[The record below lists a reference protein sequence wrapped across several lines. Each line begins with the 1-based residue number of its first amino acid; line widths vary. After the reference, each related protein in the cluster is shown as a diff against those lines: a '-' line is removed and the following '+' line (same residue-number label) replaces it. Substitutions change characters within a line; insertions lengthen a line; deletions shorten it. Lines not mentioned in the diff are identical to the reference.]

1 LAKKEKMMNP
11 ANKIR
16 FRKVYLDYN
25 ASTPISP
32 EVAEAMRTFLGDHFG
47 NPSSQHWAS
56 SEAKKAIEKA
66 RMQVSH
72 LLGCD
77 TTEVIFTSG
86 GSESNNHA
94 LKGVFYAN
102 QNRGNHI
109 ITTQVEHPAIINPCR
124 FLEKLGAEVTY
135 LPVDSFGRVD
145 SDDVRQALTSK
156 TILVSVMHA
165 NNEVGTIQP
174 IREISEIVR
183 SRGIIFHTDAAQSVG
198 KIPVKVDDLGVD
210 LLSVAGHKVYA
221 PKGVGALYIR
231 KGIAIEPLVHGA
243 GHEEGRRAGTE
254 NALLVVGLGR
264 ACELAENWVGMS
276 SVKSLRDLF
285 WNRIQE
291 IFGEGVVLNGHP
303 TERLPNTLNVSFV
316 GKVGAEILAGLTGV
330 AASTGSACHSGMVE
344 LSPVLKAM
352 GIAPEV
358 GMGAIRFSLGRDTTE
373 DEIDYVTS
381 LLRKGLGQ

>member
-1 LAKKEKMMNP
+1 LAKKEKMMNS
-11 ANKIR
+11 ANQIR

-25 ASTPISP
+25 ASTPIAP
-32 EVAEAMRTFLGDHFG
+32 EVAEAMRTFLADHFG

-56 SEAKKAIEKA
+56 REAKKAIEKA

-72 LLGCD
+72 LLGCN

-86 GSESNNHA
+86 GSESNNHV

-109 ITTQVEHPAIINPCR
+109 ITTQVEHPAIITPCR

-145 SDDVRQALTSK
+145 PDDVRQALTSK

-165 NNEVGTIQP
+165 NNEVGAIQP

-183 SRGIIFHTDAAQSVG
+183 SGGIIFHTDAAQSVG

-210 LLSVAGHKVYA
+210 LLSVAGHKIYA

-231 KGIAIEPLVHGA
+231 KGIPIEPLVHGG
-243 GHEEGRRAGTE
+243 GHEGGRRAGTE
-254 NALLVVGLGR
+254 NALLVVGLGK

-291 IFGEGVVLNGHP
+291 MYGEGVVLNGHP
-303 TERLPNTLNVSFV
+303 TEGLPNTLNVSFV
-316 GKVGAEILAGLTGV
+316 GQVGAEILAGLTGV

-352 GIAPEV
+352 GIDPRV